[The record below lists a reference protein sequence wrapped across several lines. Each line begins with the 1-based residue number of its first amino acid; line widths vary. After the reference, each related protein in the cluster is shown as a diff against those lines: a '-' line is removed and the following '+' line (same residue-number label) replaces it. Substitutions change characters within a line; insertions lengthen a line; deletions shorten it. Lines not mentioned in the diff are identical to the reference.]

1 MKEKHSHIIHNY
13 LNGKISL
20 SELKGQL
27 PAEDFQYWKDTLH
40 LLENFP
46 VSNFDSEN
54 EFKQLII
61 KRNINAK
68 IKKDN
73 KFNLSNF
80 IKVAAVFI
88 FLVCSTVLINY
99 YYLNQNAY
107 ITTITYNQDSLENTV
122 ILPDNSKAYL
132 NKESSISYNRQ
143 DWDDKRS
150 LNLKGEAYFD
160 VEEGEKFI
168 VKTDLGWVQV
178 LGTTFDV
185 SNHNRNF
192 SVTCYTGKVS
202 VSYNNKKI
210 ILNPGQSFSNTSNK
224 VEIVNRKM
232 PNWLIKQS
240 IFEATPL
247 TEVVKD
253 IEKHKNIKIDIIL
266 DKNYTFTGGYQH
278 KQSPEVILKLISETL
293 GLSYRQINDNHF
305 ELMNQ

>member
-1 MKEKHSHIIHNY
+1 
-13 LNGKISL
+13 
-20 SELKGQL
+20 
-27 PAEDFQYWKDTLH
+27 
-40 LLENFP
+40 LENFP

-122 ILPDNSKAYL
+122 ILPDNSKAYV